1 MSYIVDDVKSLIEK
15 SNDIKRRGEIVRI
28 EINVTY
34 VDKDHLGTSLDGL
47 RLYKNYEIEYDK
59 CSCLWSKNCKVTD
72 DLGNLHCHSKL
83 N

>member
-1 MSYIVDDVKSLIEK
+1 MSYIIDDVKSLIEK
-15 SNDIKRRGEIVRI
+15 SNAQRGEIVRI

-34 VDKDHLGTSLDGL
+34 VEKDHLGSSLSGL
-47 RLYKNYEIEYDK
+47 RLNKNYEIEYDK